1 MKNQLYKKI
10 FLSFLITLFIVLG
23 IKTDIYIE
31 ISLFIIV
38 FFTIFFIIDRII
50 ILKENRMKIW
60 DIIYL
65 ILVFLILLFPI
76 KKIDNKEI
84 DIKENRILS
93 KKSQLFLDN
102 KINLNFGKETEDWLS
117 DHFYKRELIIRE
129 NNKLNK
135 IIKGRIENNL
145 AFIGKEDWIFFKG
158 DNSILNY
165 QNINLFSD
173 EELNKIKDN
182 LILREKYFNSKKAK
196 YYTIIIPDKNKIYGD
211 RYYPKYIK
219 RINSIGRGKQLQLYL
234 QNININNVSVIYP
247 YESLLSKSKK
257 SLIYWKND
265 THWNTY
271 GAYIGYLELMK
282 EIKKD
287 FPDIQKVEEKDLSIS
302 KKSHL
307 NADLSVFLFDV
318 DKKLKERYKNILYE
332 NFSLKKENFSY
343 VKKNGE
349 YGENGIITKS
359 NKKYKVLVFRDSFAI
374 SMVPYISQ
382 TFGEVN
388 YVWSH
393 NLNEYETLIN
403 DYKPDIVIYESV
415 ERYIEELKKDFN
427 LKEK

>member
-1 MKNQLYKKI
+1 MKNQLYKI
-10 FLSFLITLFIVLG
+10 FLSLCITLLIILG
-23 IKTDIYIE
+23 VKTDIYIE
-31 ISLFIIV
+31 ISLFNIV
-38 FFTIFFIIDRII
+38 FFIIFFIIDKII
-50 ILKENRMKIW
+50 ILIENKMKIW
-60 DIIYL
+60 NIIYL
-65 ILVFLILLFPI
+65 VLLFLILLFPI
-76 KKIDNKEI
+76 KKIDRKEI
-84 DIKENRILS
+84 DIKENRTLA

-102 KINLNFGKETEDWLS
+102 IINLNFGKETEEWLS
-117 DHFYKRELIIRE
+117 DHFYKRELVIRE

-145 AFIGKEDWIFFKG
+145 AFLGKEDWIFYKG

-173 EELNKIKDN
+173 EELNKIKN
-182 LILREKYFNSKKAK
+182 ELILREKYFNSKKAK

-219 RINSIGRGKQLQLYL
+219 KINSIGRGKQLQLYL
-234 QNININNVSVIYP
+234 QNLNINNVSIIYP
-247 YESLLSKSKK
+247 YESLLEESKK
-257 SLIYWKND
+257 NLIYWKND

-287 FPDIQKVEEKDLSIS
+287 FPDIKEVQKKDLSIS

-307 NADLSVFLFDV
+307 NADLSIFLFDV

-332 NFSLKKENFSY
+332 NFSLKKEIFNY
-343 VKKNGE
+343 IKNDDKNGV
-349 YGENGIITKS
+349 ITKS
-359 NKKYKVLVFRDSFAI
+359 NKKYKVLVFRDSFTI
-374 SMVPYISQ
+374 SMIPYISQ